1 MKYHFLKI
9 FFDNEIFKN
18 NLAGALFYHAEK
30 GFNPQNQQSF
40 AWIGMY
46 STLREVKFQTINTTL
61 QSLQIVTFCVTI
73 WKIYNK
79 GKLTIYK
86 RQYFGKNFL
95 KLIIYFCI

>member
-1 MKYHFLKI
+1 MKFNFLKM
-9 FFDNEIFKN
+9 FFDNVIFKN

-46 STLREVKFQTINTTL
+46 STLREVKFQTINTTNCIM

-73 WKIYNK
+73 RKIYNK
-79 GKLTIYK
+79 GKLIIYK
-86 RQYFGKNFL
+86 RQ
-95 KLIIYFCI
+95 